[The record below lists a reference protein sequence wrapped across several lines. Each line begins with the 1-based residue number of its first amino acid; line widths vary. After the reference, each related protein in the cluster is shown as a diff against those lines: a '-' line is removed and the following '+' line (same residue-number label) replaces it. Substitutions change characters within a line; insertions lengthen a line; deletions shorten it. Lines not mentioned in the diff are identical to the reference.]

1 MDNSLT
7 PQKNTVAAL
16 ERLDWDEL
24 RLFLAVV
31 EVGSINQ
38 AAPKLGLGQA
48 TVSRRLSE
56 LEATVGH
63 ALFVRSVTGVTLT
76 PLGRQ
81 MVEPIKRMAEWAN
94 EVSRAIARGDS
105 RLEGVVRVTAPP
117 VVCATLLVRFAARLR
132 EIHPGIQLEV
142 LSTVRYLDLA
152 RGEADLAVRAVKER
166 HADLTSVARVSYANH
181 VYVSRKLAKRLGP
194 APEPQDVPWLA
205 WSSELDHMVP
215 NPQLRAWLPG
225 LHPVFTADNYL
236 VLIEAA
242 EAGVG
247 AIVLAEP
254 IAGLLH
260 KTNLVPL
267 QIPLGEYQRSETH
280 IVAAPSALRLPKVRA
295 VADELGAY
303 FRSMVRDEATSPLRR
318 A

>member
-1 MDNSLT
+1 MDSDL
-7 PQKNTVAAL
+7 PRGAAPSGL
-16 ERLDWDEL
+16 VETLGWDDL
-24 RLFLAVV
+24 RLFLAVT
-31 EVGSINQ
+31 EVGSINR
-38 AAPKLGLGQA
+38 AAHRLGLGQA

-63 ALFVRSVTGVTLT
+63 SLFVRSVSGVTLT
-76 PLGRQ
+76 PLGEQ
-81 MVEPIKRMAEWAN
+81 MVEPIRRMAEWAN
-94 EVSRAIARGDS
+94 EVSRAVAHGDS
-105 RLEGVVRVTAPP
+105 RLAGVVRVTAPP
-117 VVCATLLVRFAARLR
+117 VVCATLLVQFAVRLH

-152 RGEADLAVRAVKER
+152 RGEADLAVRAVRER
-166 HADLTSVARVSYANH
+166 HGDLTSIMRISYDNH
-181 VYVSRKLAKRLGP
+181 VYVSRRLAKRLGP

-225 LHPVFTADNYL
+225 FQPAFTADNYL
-236 VLIEAA
+236 VLIQAA

-247 AIVLAEP
+247 AVVLADP

-267 QIPLGEYQRSETH
+267 DIPLREYMRSETH

-295 VADELGAY
+295 VADELAAY
-303 FRSMVRDEATSPLRR
+303 FRSIV
-318 A
+318 